1 MNLSEQLDPENRNI
15 SKNKEEK
22 KNQNQPPPPQK
33 KIQKKKMHKKKIQ
46 KTPKN
51 QYEKNLRKRR
61 FICYKAKVL
70 KYYNEC
76 SKTNATRNKQIPKS
90 RSLKYKHMY

>member
-1 MNLSEQLDPENRNI
+1 
-15 SKNKEEK
+15 
-22 KNQNQPPPPQK
+22 
-33 KIQKKKMHKKKIQ
+33 MHKKKNT
-46 KTPKN
+46 KNPK
-51 QYEKNLRKRR
+51 EPLWKKLKKRR

>member
-22 KNQNQPPPPQK
+22 KNPKPTPPPKKNTEEKNAYKKNTKTPKEPIWK
-33 KIQKKKMHKKKIQ
+33 KIEKKKIYLLQ
-46 KTPKN
+46 G
-51 QYEKNLRKRR
+51 
-61 FICYKAKVL
+61 KVQ
-70 KYYNEC
+70 YYNEC

>member
-1 MNLSEQLDPENRNI
+1 MNLSEQLDPDNRNI

-22 KNQNQPPPPQK
+22 KTTQNQPTPPK
-33 KIQKKKMHKKKIQ
+33 KNKEEKKCIKKNTKNPKEPIWKKNEKKKIYLLQ
-46 KTPKN
+46 G
-51 QYEKNLRKRR
+51 
-61 FICYKAKVL
+61 KVQ
-70 KYYNEC
+70 YYNEC

>member
-1 MNLSEQLDPENRNI
+1 MNSSEQLDPENRNI

-22 KNQNQPPPPQK
+22 KNPKPPPPPK
-33 KIQKKKMHKKKIQ
+33 KIQKKKMHKKKYKKPQ
-46 KTPKN
+46 RTNMKK
-51 QYEKNLRKRR
+51 KLKKRR

-70 KYYNEC
+70 KSYNEC

>member
-22 KNQNQPPPPQK
+22 KTPKPPPPPSKNTEEKNALK
-33 KIQKKKMHKKKIQ
+33 KNTKNPKEPIWKKKLK
-46 KTPKN
+46 
-51 QYEKNLRKRR
+51 KRR

-76 SKTNATRNKQIPKS
+76 SKTNATRNRQIPKS

>member
-22 KNQNQPPPPQK
+22 KKKNHPP
-33 KIQKKKMHKKKIQ
+33 KKKYRRKKCIKKLQ

>member
-22 KNQNQPPPPQK
+22 KTPNP
-33 KIQKKKMHKKKIQ
+33 
-46 KTPKN
+46 KT
-51 QYEKNLRKRR
+51 
-61 FICYKAKVL
+61 
-70 KYYNEC
+70 
-76 SKTNATRNKQIPKS
+76 KTNATRNKHIPKS

>member
-1 MNLSEQLDPENRNI
+1 M
-15 SKNKEEK
+15 K
-22 KNQNQPPPPQK
+22 KNWK
-33 KIQKKKMHKKKIQ
+33 K
-46 KTPKN
+46 
-51 QYEKNLRKRR
+51 EV

>member
-1 MNLSEQLDPENRNI
+1 
-15 SKNKEEK
+15 
-22 KNQNQPPPPQK
+22 
-33 KIQKKKMHKKKIQ
+33 MHKKKYKKPQ
-46 KTPKN
+46 RTNMKKN
-51 QYEKNLRKRR
+51 WKKEV

-76 SKTNATRNKQIPKS
+76 SKTNATRNKRIPKS